1 MITLYILVSKSVKAV
16 SEWKKLLPEEEALWL
31 IPGSSAQLVCVP
43 GHSHISASQGCS
55 CSGVVQKGICV
66 QGLGLLPF
74 PSCLR
79 DSFTFWKWSI
89 NLERGRGQRCWGV
102 CCVTSVVT
110 GCNTWQEGSLLPQLC
125 SILTKDREYRIV
137 L

>member
-16 SEWKKLLPEEEALWL
+16 SGWKKLLPEEEALWL

-43 GHSHISASQGCS
+43 GHSHISAPQGCS
-55 CSGVVQKGICV
+55 CSGVMQKGICV

-89 NLERGRGQRCWGV
+89 TLERGRGHWDW
-102 CCVTSVVT
+102 CVSEVL
-110 GCNTWQEGSLLPQLC
+110 GCVLCHLC
-125 SILTKDREYRIV
+125 SDRLQHLPGGLTLAPAV
-137 L
+137 LYFCRG